1 MKRIICFDIETTGL
15 EFARGDRIIEI
26 GAVEVIDG
34 IVTDNNFHEYVNP
47 DGKII
52 PPDSYMVHKISNAFL
67 EDKPKMA
74 TIAPK
79 FLEFIGDSPIVA
91 HNGFDTVFLP
101 AWEEG
106 IFPNERTIGEGA
118 FLGSNLGNVR
128 SSASLTD
135 HVKVVAN
142 YAFMNTNIAYVPTG
156 LTVVGDYAYARGAV
170 AYNAE
175 NEPYSWPIGEVYRWT
190 IVPDTQQTLTNVIIR
205 EVESVGKGAFA
216 GTSLQSIVM
225 GSKVEYLAA
234 TGQGENGDKRC
245 TRGVEL

>member
-91 HNGFDTVFLP
+91 HNGFDFDFPFVNHELSMLGLPQIPRSQQLDSIVIARNRVFGPKSYSLD
-101 AWEEG
+101 ALAKWYG
-106 IFPNERTIGEGA
+106 I
-118 FLGSNLGNVR
+118 
-128 SSASLTD
+128 SLTARAD
-135 HVKVVAN
+135 AHGALIDSEILAKVFIELDNTAPAPDVSEIIAKQHAAMLAHPKVGGN
-142 YAFMNTNIAYVPTG
+142 FPYRTFDVPDEDLTAHNAFM
-156 LTVVGDYAYARGAV
+156 
-170 AYNAE
+170 E
-175 NEPYSWPIGEVYRWT
+175 
-190 IVPDTQQTLTNVIIR
+190 IIN
-205 EVESVGKGAFA
+205 K
-216 GTSLQSIVM
+216 
-225 GSKVEYLAA
+225 
-234 TGQGENGDKRC
+234 
-245 TRGVEL
+245 

>member
-74 TIAPK
+74 AIAPK

-91 HNGFDTVFLP
+91 HNGFDFDFPFVNHELSMLGLPQIPRSQQMDSIVIARNRVFGPKSYSLD
-101 AWEEG
+101 ALAKWYG
-106 IFPNERTIGEGA
+106 I
-118 FLGSNLGNVR
+118 
-128 SSASLTD
+128 SLTARAD
-135 HVKVVAN
+135 AHGALIDSEILAKVFIELDNTAPAPDVSEIIAKQHAAMLAHPKVGGN
-142 YAFMNTNIAYVPTG
+142 FTYRTFDVPDEDLTAHNAFM
-156 LTVVGDYAYARGAV
+156 
-170 AYNAE
+170 E
-175 NEPYSWPIGEVYRWT
+175 
-190 IVPDTQQTLTNVIIR
+190 IIN
-205 EVESVGKGAFA
+205 K
-216 GTSLQSIVM
+216 
-225 GSKVEYLAA
+225 
-234 TGQGENGDKRC
+234 
-245 TRGVEL
+245 